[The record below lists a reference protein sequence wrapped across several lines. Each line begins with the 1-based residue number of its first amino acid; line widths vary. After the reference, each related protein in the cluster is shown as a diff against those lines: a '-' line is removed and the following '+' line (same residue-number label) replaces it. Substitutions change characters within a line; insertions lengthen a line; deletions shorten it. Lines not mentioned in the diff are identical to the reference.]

1 MAYTRTLLSNST
13 SGKPVVVAATASVGT
28 LIHTAVA
35 GATSFDEIYL
45 WAANIDTSDHTLT
58 IEWGAAPDAG
68 ALIKTF
74 KIPANSPLYPVATG
88 QVLNGG
94 LSVNAFADAASK
106 INITGYVNR
115 ITP

>member
-1 MAYTRTLLSNST
+1 
-13 SGKPVVVAATASVGT
+13 VGT
-28 LIHTAVA
+28 PIHTAVA

-45 WAANIDTSDHTLT
+45 WAANIDTAEHYLT

-68 ALIKTF
+68 ASIKTF

-94 LSVNAFADAASK
+94 LTVSAFADIANK

-115 ITP
+115 VSP